1 MESLYLPW
9 CVAYTNSA
17 ICHTD
22 VGRGRYEPISSVY
35 NTQLYLPPAP
45 RLDPASTDTGRGS
58 DSTSAFAALS
68 PLLNSEAIETKY
80 VLPNS
85 IGIDSH
91 LNVFQTVRD
100 VT

>member
-1 MESLYLPW
+1 MW
-9 CVAYTNSA
+9 
-17 ICHTD
+17 
-22 VGRGRYEPISSVY
+22 GRYEPISSVY

-45 RLDPASTDTGRGS
+45 RLDFPASTDTGRDS

-85 IGIDSH
+85 IAIASH
-91 LNVFQTVRD
+91 LNAFQTARD